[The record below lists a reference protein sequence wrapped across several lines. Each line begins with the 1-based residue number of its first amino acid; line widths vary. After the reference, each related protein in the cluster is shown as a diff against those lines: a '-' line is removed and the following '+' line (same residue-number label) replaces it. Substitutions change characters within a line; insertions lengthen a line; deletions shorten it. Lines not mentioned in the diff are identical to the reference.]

1 VSVSLQVV
9 GGRNAGQEIAVR
21 GRRFLIGRASDCHLR
36 AHSEQISRYHCA
48 VLVENAGVFVRDYGS
63 RNGTLVDGQR
73 ILDQTELRDGQRLRI
88 GPLEFLVRIRAEAPG
103 IVGKDTVHGKAG
115 SDTLHAAGKPT
126 KLLGAKE
133 RAKAK
138 PSKTETSVADA
149 ARTIRD
155 APDPIDVLEFLA
167 EPAPNASSNPARGE
181 APLPSLDDF
190 LAAEKAAAEAGKTPE
205 PPPPAV
211 DTSDAAL
218 EGLKKFFTPKRS

>member
-1 VSVSLQVV
+1 VAVSLQVV

-48 VLVENAGVFVRDYGS
+48 LLVEKEGVFVRDYGS

-73 ILDQTELRDGQRLRI
+73 ILDQIELQDGQRLRI
-88 GPLEFLVRIRAEAPG
+88 GPLEFLVCIRPERSGVA
-103 IVGKDTVHGKAG
+103 GKDTVHGKSA
-115 SDTLHAAGKPT
+115 SDTLHTAGKPDQSPGAGKRT
-126 KLLGAKE
+126 K
-133 RAKAK
+133 
-138 PSKTETSVADA
+138 PPKTETSVADA
-149 ARTIRD
+149 ARSIHD
-155 APDPIDVLEFLA
+155 APDAIDVLEFLA
-167 EPAPNASSNPARGE
+167 EPAPDVPSKPARSE

-218 EGLKKFFTPKRS
+218 EGLKKIFTPKKHSS